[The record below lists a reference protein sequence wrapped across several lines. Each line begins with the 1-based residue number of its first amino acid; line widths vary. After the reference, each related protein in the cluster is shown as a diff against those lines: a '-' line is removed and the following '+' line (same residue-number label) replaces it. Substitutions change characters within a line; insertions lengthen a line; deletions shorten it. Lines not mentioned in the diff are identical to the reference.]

1 MTNIK
6 ILVCKYIYTP
16 NGFRENLAVAF
27 DNLIRDIDDIESLK
41 IKYADAKIIDK
52 SDNFI
57 LYSGFINT
65 HTHLEFSANKT
76 TLDYGD
82 FMNWLDSVI
91 VNRDELVGRCD
102 NNTMIKACSDMLKS
116 GITSFGAISSF
127 GNEIEVASQTPQR
140 VVIFNEVIGSVPAYA
155 DMLYNDFLQRV
166 DESMKLDKHSRVYPA
181 IAIHSPYSVHPIILE
196 KAISLA
202 KKHSLPLSTHFM
214 ESKYEREWLDCGEG
228 DFKEFFQKYFNTS
241 TPVTNSIEFINAFNG
256 YPTHFVHCVY
266 ASQDEL
272 THLKKHNHSIG
283 HAPRSNRYLGCDRLK
298 IEDIDMPMSVVTDG
312 LSSNNSLNIFDE
324 LRASLFI
331 HNNQDLDK
339 LSDRLI
345 KSITSDGADIL
356 GLNTGRIE
364 IGKMADFAIIKLDD
378 MPDSKDKLALWT
390 ILHTKEVDS
399 LYIDGER
406 YI

>member
-1 MTNIK
+1 MK

-27 DNLIRDIDDIESLK
+27 DDIIRDIDDITNLEK
-41 IKYADAKIIDK
+41 KYPNAKIIDNL
-52 SDNFI
+52 DNSI

-76 TLDYGD
+76 TLNYGD
-82 FMNWLDSVI
+82 FMRWLDSVI
-91 VNRDELVGRCD
+91 VNRDELVGACD
-102 NNTMIKACSDMLKS
+102 NTLLISACSEMLRS

-127 GNEIEVASQTPQR
+127 GNEIEVAQQTPQR
-140 VVIFNEVIGSVPAYA
+140 VVLFNEVIGSVPAYA
-155 DMLYNDFLQRV
+155 DMLYNDFVERV
-166 DESMKLDKHSRVYPA
+166 KESQNCNKDTRVYPA
-181 IAIHSPYSVHPIILE
+181 IAIHSPYSVHPVILQ
-196 KAISLA
+196 KAIALA

-214 ESKYEREWLDCGEG
+214 ESKYEREWLDNGNGE
-228 DFKEFFQKYFNTS
+228 FKEFFQKYFNTS
-241 TPVTNSIEFINAFNG
+241 TPVTNADEFINAFNG

-266 ASQDEL
+266 ASESEL
-272 THLKKHNHSIG
+272 NHLKKHNHSIG

-298 IEDIDMPMSVVTDG
+298 IEDIDIPMSIVTDG
-312 LSSNNSLNIFDE
+312 LSSNDSLNIFDE

-331 HNNQDLDK
+331 HNNQDLDA

-364 IGKMADFAIIKLDD
+364 VGKMADFAVVTLDD
-378 MPDSKDKLALWT
+378 MPKSMDKLALWT
-390 ILHTKEVDS
+390 ILQTKEVCS
-399 LYIDGER
+399 TYINGER